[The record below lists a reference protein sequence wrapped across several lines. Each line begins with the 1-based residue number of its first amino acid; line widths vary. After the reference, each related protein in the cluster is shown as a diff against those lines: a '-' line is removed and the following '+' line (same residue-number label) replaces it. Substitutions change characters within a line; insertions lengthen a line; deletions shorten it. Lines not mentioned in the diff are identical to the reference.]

1 MNKKVKFYT
10 IAIVNRG
17 GELTNIDITEFLNNI
32 EDLFLAN
39 RIAMP
44 REAYHKDVYMFTY
57 TRESN
62 EEFVI
67 PFGTLKQNTPYLS
80 SPANPKE
87 ITPAIMLRLFDVNL
101 LYYNSREN
109 LVAITCDKGAP
120 NNKVIAAF
128 LSGLINSEDYMV
140 EINPILYETGIEV
153 IRNSRYVKSVTLT
166 INLDKNIQAYYN
178 NNIRKEGIMSRQL
191 LNLMYSSKNDIGS
204 STFKLTLGLG
214 HSKRDTMN
222 KEHVLSLLDSL
233 DLTSEVIKEVSLN
246 FVDGETENIQP
257 AKLKNHDLELNEML
271 PHEGKGSLLAG
282 EMIDGMS
289 RAIEKNRRLINTKI
303 RNFNNGKVQVND
315 TIEIITGDIDG
326 RIQEEVLV

>member
-17 GELTNIDITEFLNNI
+17 GAATNIDITEFLNDI
-32 EDLFLAN
+32 ENLFLEN

-62 EEFVI
+62 DEFVI

-80 SPANPKE
+80 SSENPKE
-87 ITPAIMLRLFDVNL
+87 ITPAKLRLFDVNL

-128 LSGLINSEDYMV
+128 LSGLINSENYMV

-153 IRNSRYVKSVTLT
+153 IRNSRYVKSVTLS
-166 INLDKNIQAYYN
+166 INLDKNVEAYYN
-178 NNIRKEGIMSRQL
+178 ENITKESIMLRQL
-191 LNLMYSSKNDIGS
+191 LDLVHSSKNDIGS

-214 HSKRDTMN
+214 RSKRDTMN

-246 FVDGETENIQP
+246 FVDGETEHIQP

-282 EMIDGMS
+282 EMLIGMP
-289 RAIEKNRRLINTKI
+289 RAIERNRRLINTKI
-303 RNFNNGKVQVND
+303 RKFNDGKVQVND